1 MAPVQRS
8 AYAAVTPVDA
18 MKIHPPFSIAAA
30 AARPIALV
38 CDSPH
43 SGTAYP
49 EDFGHAVALPEL
61 RQCEDTHVESLW
73 AGVPQA
79 GGSLLHAHFP
89 RSYIDANR
97 ACTDIEPA
105 LLSEPWPEELRP
117 SQRCSKLG
125 NGLLYSKTNSLTPI
139 YTRRL
144 AVAEVRHRIDTC
156 WRPYRDA
163 LRSLIAQTRSSFG
176 RAWHLN
182 LHSMPSNAY
191 ERLGL
196 ASDKPLA
203 DVVLGDLC
211 GRSCSAAF
219 THCVAEAFGSLGYTT
234 SINDPYAGQD
244 LVREHGR
251 PHEGCESLQVELN
264 RKLYLDEATREP
276 NARFEHTRRDIHLV
290 LERVA
295 MFIDAE
301 MGPLSRSTLAKDAP

>member
-1 MAPVQRS
+1 MK
-8 AYAAVTPVDA
+8 TPS
-18 MKIHPPFSIAAA
+18 PFSIVPH

-49 EDFGHAVALPEL
+49 EDFGHDVALAEL

-73 AGVPQA
+73 AGVPLV
-79 GGSLLHAHFP
+79 GGSMLHAHFP

-105 LLSEPWPEELRP
+105 LLSEPWPGELRP
-117 SQRCSKLG
+117 SERCLKLG
-125 NGLLYSKTNSLTPI
+125 NGLLYSRTNSLLPI
-139 YTRRL
+139 YSRRL
-144 AVAEVRHRIDTC
+144 GVAEVRQRIDTC
-156 WRPYRDA
+156 WRPYREA
-163 LRSLIAQTRSSFG
+163 LRSLIKQTQTRFG

-196 ASDKPLA
+196 ACDKPLA
-203 DVVLGDLC
+203 DVVLGDLH

-219 THCVAEAFGSLGYTT
+219 TRCVSEAFGALGY
-234 SINDPYAGQD
+234 SVSVNDPYAGQD

-251 PHEGCESLQVELN
+251 PEAGCESLQVELN
-264 RKLYLDEATREP
+264 RKLYLDEASREP
-276 NARFEHTRRDIHLV
+276 NARFERMRHDIGVV
-290 LERVA
+290 LIRVA
-295 MFIDAE
+295 LFIDGE
-301 MGPLSRSTLAKDAP
+301 MGATSRSTHAQESS